1 MCRPPHPLINMPGS
15 RAAFNPQEA
24 EPACHGAVGGLRCPV
39 HRGPI
44 AIHVLLPGRR
54 MPMAGAFMALILL
67 TIILTFLVGVVGY
80 LIFGP
85 RES

>member
-1 MCRPPHPLINMPGS
+1 
-15 RAAFNPQEA
+15 
-24 EPACHGAVGGLRCPV
+24 
-39 HRGPI
+39 
-44 AIHVLLPGRR
+44 
-54 MPMAGAFMALILL
+54 MAGAFMALILL